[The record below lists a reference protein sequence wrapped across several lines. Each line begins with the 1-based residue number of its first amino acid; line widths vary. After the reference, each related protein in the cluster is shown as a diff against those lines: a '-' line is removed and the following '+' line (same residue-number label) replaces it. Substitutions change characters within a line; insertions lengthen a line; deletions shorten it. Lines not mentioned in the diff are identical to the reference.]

1 MPRYKFQKNDFNPIL
16 IISNIAILSSG
27 YYIINIFFT
36 ILFNSIFNTK
46 LHINQILSE
55 EALDLSSKY
64 GYSYL
69 CSLFFTNLLMIFL
82 YVVVIDKA
90 KKILD
95 FVLTN
100 FFIHLVLSTINTG
113 FPTKFLWWVLNGLI
127 ITAVTLISEFISLK
141 IEQKEIKIDFSIR
154 KKSKKI

>member
-1 MPRYKFQKNDFNPIL
+1 MPKYKFQKNDFNPIL

-55 EALDLSSKY
+55 EALDFSSKY

-90 KKILD
+90 
-95 FVLTN
+95 
-100 FFIHLVLSTINTG
+100 
-113 FPTKFLWWVLNGLI
+113 
-127 ITAVTLISEFISLK
+127 
-141 IEQKEIKIDFSIR
+141 
-154 KKSKKI
+154 